1 MKPFEKENEEA
12 GQPPERQGD
21 PSPASE
27 GYPAEPEEEQE
38 EPVEWDGS
46 EAELVADGADQEYKD
61 TVTGFKFSYILREE
75 EIYACM
81 KETQYD
87 QKRKRRTAVELCIFS
102 ALLLF
107 FLVSFFL
114 YRQPDNLFFATVCA
128 AFIFIMIFLPGIR
141 IKQDAKRNADDKEV
155 CMEVYPDE
163 IVMGQGERKWK
174 IPLDGSCR
182 SAVIQQNL
190 VVYFKGDDMVILPMR
205 CVEPDILPEI
215 EAIIQAGT
223 SRSKE

>member
-12 GQPPERQGD
+12 GQPPEWEGD
-21 PSPASE
+21 LSPVSE
-27 GYPAEPEEEQE
+27 GYPAPPEEEQE
-38 EPVEWDGS
+38 ELVKWDGS
-46 EAELVADGADQEYKD
+46 ETELISDGAGQEYKD
-61 TVTGFKFSYILREE
+61 LVTGFKFSYILREE
-75 EIYACM
+75 EIFACM
-81 KETQYD
+81 KETQYGK
-87 QKRKRRTAVELCIFS
+87 KRKRRTAVELCIFS

-141 IKQDAKRNADDKEV
+141 IKQDARRRADGKEV

-163 IVMGQGERKWK
+163 IVMGRSDRKWK

-182 SAVIQQNL
+182 SAVIRQNI
-190 VVYFKGDDMVILPMR
+190 VVYFQGDDMVILPMR

-223 SRSKE
+223 ARNKE